1 MSAEENK
8 ELVRRYT
15 REVFDDCDPGAVDRW
30 LAPDFL
36 NHVTGRRGTAD
47 FRALQ
52 EELRDDPERRNEIDL
67 LVAEGDL
74 VVALMT
80 LTRSAGRFR
89 HAHVYRIADGRIAEQ
104 WVVRERLSP

>member
-1 MSAEENK
+1 MSEANK

-15 REVFDDCDPGAVDRW
+15 REVFDECDGTALDRY
-30 LAPDFL
+30 LAPDFQ
-36 NHVTGRRGTAD
+36 NHVTGRRGLDD
-47 FRALQ
+47 FRRLV
-52 EELRDDPERRNEIDL
+52 EELRADPQRRNEIDL

-80 LTRSAGRFR
+80 LTRTQGRFR

-104 WVVRERLSP
+104 WAVREPLSR